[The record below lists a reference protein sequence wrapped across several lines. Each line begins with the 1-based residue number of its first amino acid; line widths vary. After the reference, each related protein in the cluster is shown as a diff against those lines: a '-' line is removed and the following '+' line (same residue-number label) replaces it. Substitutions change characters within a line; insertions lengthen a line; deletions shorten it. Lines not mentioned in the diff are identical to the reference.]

1 MTVGCRERESETG
14 GKRRRMQAAG
24 ESWGGDLRRYE
35 AERRGELQPAAAPP
49 VPLARRNTSAMA
61 ANDDDVGLKIEFNVG
76 KGRRLAPSNPEANE
90 RMFGVIGMGT
100 QPIFSNASHGP
111 SSAGGGNDQA
121 PKPVRETESHH
132 PDVWIGNTLINPNK
146 GRKPTGEQLAT
157 GQKSFVIEQSGAV
170 REDAWLGNVKVNPAK
185 GRGHVPDPAMKKGR
199 SSLFDHMHQKPMN
212 PNVGEERDNWIGH
225 PLHKTGKGRKPLRSG
240 SKKAGDDFSAVM
252 SHSDLR
258 EAPIASKQPERDLPK
273 AAKSVVKQVINGT
286 SPLVQQ
292 TKPRAGCG
300 QPHPELAKAVMKMD
314 PDVHQTSDRKVKKNF
329 PERGVSKN
337 PLIWAEGAKPHL
349 DISLM

>member
-1 MTVGCRERESETG
+1 ME
-14 GKRRRMQAAG
+14 AAG

-35 AERRGELQPAAAPP
+35 AEKRGELQPAPAPR

-61 ANDDDVGLKIEFNVG
+61 GNDDDVGLKIEFNVG
-76 KGRRLAPSNPEANE
+76 KGRRLAPANPEANE

-100 QPIFSNASHGP
+100 EPIFSQEASHG
-111 SSAGGGNDQA
+111 GGGDDQTQA
-121 PKPVRETESHH
+121 AKPVCESHH

-240 SKKAGDDFSAVM
+240 SEKTGDDFSKVM

-258 EAPIASKQPERDLPK
+258 EAPMASKPSEQDLPK

-314 PDVHQTSDRKVKKNF
+314 PDVRQMSDRKVKKNF

-337 PLIWAEGAKPHL
+337 PLVWAENAKPHL
-349 DISLM
+349 DICLL